1 METSEIR
8 KRIKDSLDRA
18 RARSA
23 ERRTA
28 NTMAEAAFEVFLQ
41 RTAVPVFQQ
50 AASALKAEGYPF
62 AVNTPAG
69 SVRLVS
75 ERSSSDFVGIR
86 LDTSGQRPQAM
97 LSIERAKGRERLS
110 EEQPLKPGVLVEN
123 LTEQDVLDAIAAA
136 IELLIDR

>member
-1 METSEIR
+1 METSEVR

-28 NTMAEAAFEVFLQ
+28 NTKAEAAFEVFLQ
-41 RTAVPVFQQ
+41 RAAVPVFQQ
-50 AASALKAEGYPF
+50 AASALRAEGYPF

-75 ERSSSDFVGIR
+75 ERSASDFVGIR

-123 LTEQDVLDAIAAA
+123 LTAQDVLDAVAAA
-136 IELLIDR
+136 IEILIDR